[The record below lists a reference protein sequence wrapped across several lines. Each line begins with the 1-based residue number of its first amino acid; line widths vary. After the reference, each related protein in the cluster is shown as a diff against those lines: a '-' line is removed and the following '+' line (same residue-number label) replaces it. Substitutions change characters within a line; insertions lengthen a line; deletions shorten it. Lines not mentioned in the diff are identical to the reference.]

1 MNARGIHY
9 KIIKNLSI
17 FNWSIC
23 YQSSLTSRDTYRESQ
38 NPSVIKI
45 FGTFSKLG
53 SLYLLLQK
61 SWSQK
66 IDPFQRYFI
75 IKKQVIWSTN
85 IILATKLKNQTAE
98 LLEMNGYMGVYI
110 YLKISIIAF
119 YSLGILQIQYW
130 ELLIT
135 LMWMDWMK

>member
-1 MNARGIHY
+1 MQDGIHY

-75 IKKQVIWSTN
+75 IKKQVIWLTN
-85 IILATKLKNQTAE
+85 IILATKLKNKTVE

-110 YLKISIIAF
+110 YLKISITAF